1 MVDSLFF
8 ATLLGALQAVLL
20 NIAKGMQKT
29 ALGIKHTRTNR
40 QRRINQFVW
49 VLGTMLIVVSTFVL
63 MQAEMFGYLAVI
75 SSMTGVGIVSVVLFS
90 YFILKEQIK
99 RNELI
104 GICLIIIGTFT
115 VPLFS
120 STNPGGSM
128 NTWGVTFYAL
138 FLIIFCVCIAIYAF
152 KSGKRFFGVIFGTI
166 SGIAGGL
173 SIIFQYAAMR
183 FGPTGDLFADIWIIV
198 SSFPA
203 VLYFVLF
210 AVGGVL
216 EFILTQYAFTNG
228 KAIEVVPANQSF
240 FIIIPIAGGA
250 IIFSEPFNI
259 FQILGFIAIIIGVIF
274 CTAFKAGNNIEN
286 K

>member
-1 MVDSLFF
+1 MVDSLLF
-8 ATLLGALQAVLL
+8 ATLLGIAQAILL
-20 NIAKGMQKT
+20 NVAKGMQKT
-29 ALGIKHTRTNR
+29 AIGNKQPIDHR

-49 VLGTMLIVVSTFVL
+49 VLGTILIVISTFVL

-75 SSMTGVGIVSVVLFS
+75 ASMTGVGIISVVLFS
-90 YFILKEQIK
+90 YFILKEQIR

-104 GICLIIIGTFT
+104 GICLIIIGTFA

-120 STNPGGSM
+120 NNNPGGSID
-128 NTWGVTFYAL
+128 NWGVTFYSV
-138 FLIIFCVCIAIYAF
+138 FLIIFCVSVAIYTF
-152 KSGKRFFGVIFGTI
+152 KSEKRFFGIIFGTI

-183 FGPTGDLFADIWIIV
+183 LGPSGDLFADIWIIV

-203 VLYFVLF
+203 ILYFILF
-210 AVGGVL
+210 AIGGIL
-216 EFILTQYAFTNG
+216 EFVLTQYAFTNG

-240 FIIIPIAGGA
+240 FIIIPIAGSWV
-250 IIFSEPFNI
+250 IFAEVFNI
-259 FQILGFIAIIIGVIF
+259 PQILGFISIVIGVIF
-274 CTAFKAGNNIEN
+274 CTAFKASNIVEN

>member
-1 MVDSLFF
+1 
-8 ATLLGALQAVLL
+8 
-20 NIAKGMQKT
+20 
-29 ALGIKHTRTNR
+29 
-40 QRRINQFVW
+40 
-49 VLGTMLIVVSTFVL
+49 
-63 MQAEMFGYLAVI
+63 
-75 SSMTGVGIVSVVLFS
+75 
-90 YFILKEQIK
+90 
-99 RNELI
+99 
-104 GICLIIIGTFT
+104 
-115 VPLFS
+115 
-120 STNPGGSM
+120 M